1 MTIEAVVFDLFHT
14 LIDPEPLYP
23 PGFDK
28 RAVIADIAGVERAGL
43 QGFWVETYVERE
55 TTTVDLVDLFDRHCT
70 SVGRP
75 LSPAARVEID
85 EVLGVAVDRAIRE
98 PDPEIVE
105 LLAELDGRV
114 AVGVLSNC
122 HEREVRH
129 WDESP
134 LAPLVQV
141 IGRSCRIG
149 AMKPDRVAFD
159 WVVDRLGVD
168 PSRSLYVGNGGS
180 DELAG
185 ARRSGFATVV
195 HMNAYDRRAGSL
207 TLDDQARRAGD
218 ADVSVD
224 SVAQLVTTIGRMV

>member
-1 MTIEAVVFDLFHT
+1 MTIDAVVFDLFHT

-23 PGFDK
+23 AGFDK
-28 RAVIADIAGVERAGL
+28 RAVIADIAGVDRAGL
-43 QGFWVETYVERE
+43 HAFWDETYVERE
-55 TTTVDLVDLFDRHCT
+55 TTPIDLVDLFDRHCT
-70 SVGRP
+70 SAGRP

-85 EVLGVAVDRAIRE
+85 EVLGVAVDQAVRE
-98 PDPEIVE
+98 PDPAIVE

-141 IGRSCRIG
+141 IGRSSRIG

-159 WVVDRLGVD
+159 WVVGRLGVD
-168 PSRSLYVGNGGS
+168 PTRSVYVGNGGS

-185 ARRSGFATVV
+185 ARRAGFATIV
-195 HMNAYDRRAGSL
+195 HMNAYDRRAGSV
-207 TLDDQARRAGD
+207 TVDDQARRAAD
-218 ADVSVD
+218 ADVSID
-224 SVAQLVTTIGRMV
+224 TVAQLVSTIRRIV